1 MHLADWHTEI
11 LIYPSQLG
19 KLYVTQWKL
28 AVLASAHLL
37 GSLTEALRNMG
48 SLKADFSRKD

>member
-1 MHLADWHTEI
+1 MHLADWHAEI

-48 SLKADFSRKD
+48 ST